1 MISGTCLSS
10 RFEISLSLLLFS
22 AQYNMMA
29 NGSIVV
35 KTNET
40 NSRSGKSHR
49 LLTDNDRHIIRNSGI
64 QIIGGLVKVDMLLA
78 NFILEFIF

>member
-1 MISGTCLSS
+1 
-10 RFEISLSLLLFS
+10 
-22 AQYNMMA
+22 MMA

-78 NFILEFIF
+78 NVILEFIF